1 MRKSICILLLALLSC
16 TAVFAQGRTMTVAGF
31 VADEAGVPVVG
42 ATVMIAGTQQGAVT
56 DADGRYSIK
65 CSKGDVLVFSCIGY
79 EEYRET
85 VSSSVQVN
93 AVMRTAVNSLDEV
106 VFVAYGTQTKS
117 DLTGSVGVVNVDE
130 AIKVPVTSVDQ
141 ALQGRVAG
149 LEVMNGSG
157 DPSESA
163 TMRIRGTRSI
173 NAGNDPLI
181 IVDGVIDAVE
191 KFTDINPA
199 DIKSISVLKDA
210 SSTALYGSR
219 GANGVILVTTR
230 SAKTNEKISI
240 RFNADLGVSS
250 LLREL
255 DVMDGPQFA
264 AYRNDVS
271 YMSHYIADTMEEYV
285 KPYPDPSQVGTGT
298 DWQKLMTQNAVKQSY
313 HIAVNSGDSKRK
325 FFGSFGYNNS
335 EGIIRGTGMQR
346 FTARMNVDWTLFK
359 FLKLYLNTNYTYTD
373 AQTNK
378 MALNGYTS
386 NAAACISPLL
396 NETDTWNKYGDD
408 GVSGGAVFNN
418 PYLKA
423 TRETNGNNKNFLVI
437 SPKLE
442 ARFLKHFTLSSAF
455 TYTMNKLQTFYYSP
469 SDMPVAALRKTGGTA
484 KRGTTDKTVLLSE
497 TLLNWNRSFKKA
509 HKVEAMIGF
518 TAEKNR
524 SDKNVLT
531 GSGYLDDNVTYK
543 NMGSLLDARTLEP
556 VTVINDVSRLSGLMR
571 LNYSYRKRYYATF
584 TGRADG
590 SSIFAAGH
598 KWGFFPAGAL
608 KWNIAE
614 EKFMKK
620 IRRKW
625 LTELSLRV
633 SGGISG
639 NDALS
644 SYVSQAA
651 LSNSGTG
658 WLFRDTREV
667 AYFPT
672 RLDNA
677 SLTWEKTKSYN
688 VGLDINILNGRVTA
702 TLEGYQSFTSDMLMA
717 IQNSATTGYLTR
729 FDNCGGT
736 RNTGVEFSITSN
748 NISTKKFNWKTSLTI
763 GHNVQVVTD
772 TGAGNEYIATYMV
785 GEQMFYGFVKGYP
798 ANSLWGYQYAGVW
811 HNEAERKENSMTRTY
826 ASYYDRNGYA
836 KYVDVN
842 HDGKLDKNDWIYLG
856 TTDPLISGG
865 FNNEFTF
872 LGCLTLGVYFT
883 YSYGAR
889 MYNLTEMYLGSG
901 STMTNQY
908 KYMVN
913 RWHPENNPDSD
924 IVGAYC
930 QDRYGSNRF
939 VHDASYIRL
948 KGLSLSYN
956 LHPNCKWMR
965 DLTLTL
971 SGDNIFLWTPYNGY
985 DPDVTTSSVA
995 RVDNEAYP
1003 YPRTFSF
1010 SLMFRY

>member
-1 MRKSICILLLALLSC
+1 MRRIICILLLAALSC
-16 TAVFAQGRTMTVAGF
+16 ASAYAQKQTRTVAGF
-31 VADEAGVPVVG
+31 VTDETGVPVVG
-42 ATVMIAGTQQGAVT
+42 ATVMIAGTQNGAVT

-65 CSKGDVLVFSCIGY
+65 CSKGDVLIFSCLGF
-79 EEYRET
+79 EEHRET
-85 VSSSVQVN
+85 VAGPAQVN
-93 AVMRTAVNSLDEV
+93 AVMHTAVNSLDEV
-106 VFVAYGTQTKS
+106 VFVAYGTQAKS

-130 AIKVPVTSVDQ
+130 AVKVPVASVDQ

-157 DPSESA
+157 DPSEAA

-230 SAKTNEKISI
+230 SATSNEKLSI

-250 LLREL
+250 LLRKL
-255 DVMDGPQFA
+255 DVMDGPEFA

-271 YMSHYIADTMEEYV
+271 YMSHYIAGTMDEYV
-285 KPYPDPSQVGTGT
+285 KPYADPTTVGAGT
-298 DWQKLMTQNAVKQSY
+298 DWQELMTRNAVKHSY
-313 HIAVNSGDSKRK
+313 HLAVNSGDSKRK

-335 EGIIRGTGMQR
+335 EGIIQGTGMER

-359 FLKLYLNTNYTYTD
+359 FLKLYLNTSYSYTN

-378 MALNGYTS
+378 MALNGYSS

-396 NETDTWNKYGDD
+396 GKTDTWNRYGDD

-423 TRETNGNNKNFLVI
+423 TRETNGNNKDFLII

-442 ARFLKHFTLSSAF
+442 AKFLKHFVLSSAF
-455 TYTMNKLQTFYYSP
+455 TYTMSDQQSFYYSP
-469 SDMPVAALRKTGGTA
+469 SDMPVAELRKTGGTA
-484 KRGTTDKTVLLSE
+484 RRGSSDRTALLSE
-497 TLLNWNRSFKKA
+497 TLLNWNRSFNRS
-509 HKVEAMIGF
+509 HKLEAMVGF
-518 TAEKNR
+518 TAERNR
-524 SDKNVLT
+524 TDRSTLY
-531 GSGYLDDNVTYK
+531 GSGYLDDNVSYK

-556 VTVINDVSRLSGLMR
+556 TTSISDVSRLSGLMR
-571 LNYSYRKRYYATF
+571 ANYSYKRRYYATF

-590 SSIFAAGH
+590 SSIFAEGH

-614 EKFMKK
+614 EKFMKNA
-620 IRRKW
+620 RNHW
-625 LTELSLRV
+625 LSELSLRV
-633 SGGISG
+633 SGGVSG

-644 SYVSQAA
+644 SYVSRAT
-651 LSNSGTG
+651 LSNSSTG
-658 WLFRDTREV
+658 WLFGDVREV
-667 AYFPT
+667 AYYPS
-672 RLDNA
+672 RLENS

-688 VGLDINILNGRVTA
+688 VGLDINILNGRISA

-729 FDNCGGT
+729 FDNCGST

-772 TGAGNEYIATYMV
+772 TGAGNEYIATYTV

-811 HNEAERKENSMTRTY
+811 HNNIEREENQMTRTY

-836 KYVDVN
+836 RYVDIN
-842 HDGKLDKNDWIYLG
+842 HDGKLDKKDWVYLG
-856 TTDPLISGG
+856 TTDPLVSGG

-872 LGCLTLGVYFT
+872 FGSLSAGIYLT

-901 STMTNQY
+901 STTSNQY
-908 KYMVN
+908 RYMLN

-939 VHDASYIRL
+939 VHSASYIRL
-948 KGLSLSYN
+948 KGLSLSYS

-965 DLTLTL
+965 ELTMTL
-971 SGDNIFLWTPYNGY
+971 SGDNLILWTPYNGY

-1003 YPRTFSF
+1003 YPRTYSF
-1010 SLMFRY
+1010 SLIFRY